1 MEDIKRKGLDDVV
14 VDAVPLQEL
23 GAQRQAEDDH
33 GNKTGAFQVDLAVLE
48 AGITRVLGKY
58 GIIKF
63 VPLSND
69 DPIVL
74 QQPTEDLDT
83 KKALCYQR
91 LHSLY
96 SQEYLKRQHLAETL
110 GFEMQELW
118 RDWYDESLKNIGNNL
133 KKRGY
138 C

>member
-1 MEDIKRKGLDDVV
+1 MVF
-14 VDAVPLQEL
+14 DAIVLPEFSTQHPSQDSGITKSAVL
-23 GAQRQAEDDH
+23 
-33 GNKTGAFQVDLAVLE
+33 VDLAVLE
-48 AGITRVLGKY
+48 TGISRVLGKY
-58 GIIKF
+58 GIIRF
-63 VPLSND
+63 DPLSSD

-74 QQPTEDLDT
+74 QQPTEDLDS
-83 KKALCYQR
+83 KKGLCYQR

-118 RDWYDESLKNIGNNL
+118 RNWYDESLKNIGNRL
-133 KKRGY
+133 QKCGY